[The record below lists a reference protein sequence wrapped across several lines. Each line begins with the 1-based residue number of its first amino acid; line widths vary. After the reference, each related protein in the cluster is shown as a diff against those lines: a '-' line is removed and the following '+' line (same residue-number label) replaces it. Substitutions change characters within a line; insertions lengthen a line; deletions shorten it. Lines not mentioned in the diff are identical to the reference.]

1 MLWITVIILSIMV
14 ILPPIAY
21 SQTTIQCDETIV
33 GEFTNNVEEHRDHL
47 TMEPRE
53 KFGVNVKTAGD
64 LLKVVVAIYGTTN
77 LLIGKTGEIAKD
89 PSISSG
95 MLSAKGIYTIR
106 VANANI
112 VKNDKLA
119 AVSGGVGVYEMNV
132 YCLKL
137 DDPKASLIQ
146 AINKI
151 ESQLTDL
158 TNQLQE
164 LREMIQD

>member
-1 MLWITVIILSIMV
+1 MTVIILSMMV
-14 ILPPIAY
+14 TSPPITY
-21 SQTTIQCDETIV
+21 SQTTIQCDETIE
-33 GEFTNNVEEHRDHL
+33 GEFTSNVEEHRYQL
-47 TMEPRE
+47 AMEPRE

-64 LLKVVVAIYGTTN
+64 LLKVVIALYGTTN
-77 LLIGKTGEIAKD
+77 LFIGKTGTIAKD

-95 MLSAKGIYTIR
+95 MLSAKGLYTIR

-112 VKNDKLA
+112 ARNDKLA
-119 AVSGGVGVYEMNV
+119 SGSGGVGIYEIKV

-164 LREMIQD
+164 LRKMIQE

>member
-1 MLWITVIILSIMV
+1 MV
-14 ILPPIAY
+14 LISAVNA
-21 SQTTIQCDETIV
+21 SGQTMIQCDQTIE
-33 GEFTNNVEEHRDHL
+33 GEFTTNVEEHRYQL

-53 KFGVNVKTAGD
+53 KFGINVKTAGD
-64 LLKVVVAIYGTTN
+64 LLKVVVAVYGTTN
-77 LLIGKTGEIAKD
+77 LLIGKTGAIAKD

-112 VKNDKLA
+112 AKNDKLA
-119 AVSGGVGVYEMNV
+119 SGSGGVGVYEMNV

-151 ESQLTDL
+151 EVQLTDL
-158 TNQLQE
+158 TRQLGE
-164 LREMIQD
+164 LRTIMQE